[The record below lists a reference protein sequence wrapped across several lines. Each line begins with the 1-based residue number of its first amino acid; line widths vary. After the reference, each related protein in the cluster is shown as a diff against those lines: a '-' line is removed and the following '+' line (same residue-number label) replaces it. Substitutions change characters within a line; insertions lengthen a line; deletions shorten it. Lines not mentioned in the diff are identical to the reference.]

1 MMRRLQVGEKIG
13 DYSIVGFLGA
23 GGMGEVYQGV
33 HTKINRAAAIKV
45 LSNYANNPMFITR
58 FFNEAR
64 VQSSLQHPNIAAL
77 YDFQEINN
85 QLYIFMEYADGER
98 LEDLIARRAFT
109 VEDALK
115 TFESICEAIA
125 FIHRN
130 GIVHRD
136 IKAQNVKLTSTG
148 TVKLLDFGIAK
159 DAASQRLTKIGGL
172 IGTPHY
178 LAPEQLAGKE
188 GSPQTDIW
196 ALGVLFYEVLTGSE
210 PFKSDTFGELHSQI
224 SNGNFEAPEKLN
236 PAVSRQ
242 VSQIVARCLEK
253 KPQDRYQT
261 VDEIL
266 ADVRQVLRREKPHPA
281 FSLKR
286 LAGFSQNSASEN
298 QTGNNSQNRSP
309 GYDSLGQNSSSQKTF
324 PYAVVAITSVGAV
337 LLMFGVVGL
346 GIWAVSSSDTNTVSN
361 TILVQ
366 NSSTPKPISSRNAKP
381 AREQNGFNAEVT
393 RVRLDT
399 NEGSAQVFRNNQLV
413 GATPFEVEGRDGETV
428 IVTLKR
434 EGYESQD
441 VPVDITTRRKVVTVS
456 LKPKR

>member
-1 MMRRLQVGEKIG
+1 
-13 DYSIVGFLGA
+13 
-23 GGMGEVYQGV
+23 MGEVYLGV
-33 HTKINRAAAIKV
+33 HAKINRSAAIKV

-109 VEDALK
+109 VEDALI

-148 TVKLLDFGIAK
+148 AVKLLDFGIAK

-178 LAPEQLAGKE
+178 LAPEQLTGKE
-188 GSPQTDIW
+188 ASPQTDVW
-196 ALGVLFYEVLTGSE
+196 ALGVLFYEMLTGGE
-210 PFKSDTFGELHSQI
+210 PFKADTFSELHSQI
-224 SNGNFEAPEKLN
+224 STGNFQAPEKLN
-236 PAVSRQ
+236 PAVSRS
-242 VSQIVARCLEK
+242 VSQITVRCLEK
-253 KPQDRYQT
+253 KPADRYQT

-266 ADVRQVLRREKPHPA
+266 ADVRRVLRREKPQSA
-281 FSLKR
+281 FSFKR
-286 LAGFSQNSASEN
+286 LTGFSQKSASEN
-298 QTGNNSQNRSP
+298 QTGNDSQNRSS
-309 GYDSLGQNSSSQKTF
+309 GYDSPGQNSYSPQKPF
-324 PYAVVAITSVGAV
+324 PYAVAAISSAGAV

-346 GIWAVSSSDTNTVSN
+346 GIWAMGGSDSNTVSN

-366 NSSTPKPISSRNAKP
+366 TSSTPKPISSRNAKP
-381 AREQNGFNAEVT
+381 AREQNGFNAEAT
-393 RVRLDT
+393 RVRVDT

-413 GATPFEVEGRDGETV
+413 GATPFEVEGREGETV
-428 IVTLKR
+428 VVTLKR

-441 VPVDITTRRKVVTVS
+441 VPLDITTRRKVVTVS
-456 LKPKR
+456 LRRKR